1 MNRTKKKY
9 LLTLIGVACLLAFT
23 ACSTQKNTGKSR
35 WWHAFNARYNTY
47 YNGKV
52 AFIEGA
58 EEQEKGHKDNFTE
71 IIPLYVAGDKNTKI
85 MGAAKYA
92 RTIEKMEKA
101 IKRHSIKK
109 RPEWNKSRRKTD
121 KDIEWLNRR
130 EYNPFLWKAW
140 LLMGKSQFNMGKFDE
155 AAATF
160 SYMSRLYATQPAILG
175 IARAWQAKSYVE
187 LGWLYDAED
196 LITKQRR
203 DTMHY
208 RARTD
213 WDYTLADYYIES
225 KQYEQAVTYLQKV
238 IKHEKRKT
246 QKARE
251 WFLMGQLQTLL
262 GNKKEADRA
271 YRKVIHMNP
280 PYELEFNA
288 HIAQTEV
295 MAQGNAKKMIRKL
308 KRMAASDNNKDYLD
322 QVYYAMG
329 NIYLLQKDTVNAIVA
344 YEKGCSKAT
353 RTGIEK
359 GVLLLHLGNLYWQKE
374 KYSDAKRCYGE
385 AIGLL
390 DKERPDYKELSERSK
405 ILDELV
411 PYTDAIHLQD
421 SLLELSTM
429 NEADR
434 LKAIDRVIDDL
445 KKKEKEAKRA
455 EQEAE
460 VARKQ
465 QAQGAMGNRMNQRT
479 TGSAAQAIGE
489 KGVWYFYNPMAVNQ
503 GKQMFQQQWG
513 KRENVDDWQRVNRTV
528 VNLTPE
534 TAEATEEGEH
544 TEGETTEEGTD
555 SIAATT
561 DKKEQAEA
569 DSAAN
574 DPHKREYYL
583 AQIPFSEE
591 QKQACHQIIQDGLFN
606 SGIIFKDKLN
616 NLPLSEKSLLRL
628 TDNYPDFEKNDVA
641 WYHLYLLYARM
652 GKMNIADR
660 CLARMQEKYPE
671 SDWTKLLSDPLF
683 MENQRFGE
691 HIEDSMYAATY
702 KAFNEGRY
710 DEVKGNS
717 TVSEQRFPL
726 GAHRD
731 KFLLVQGLTLLN
743 EGNAEE
749 CINKLK
755 TVVEKYPQSEVSELA
770 GMIIK
775 GVQQGRRLY
784 GGRFDLGDVW
794 SRRSA
799 ESATTDSIGA
809 DTLSV
814 ERNTSFI
821 FMLAYQPDSVNAHQ
835 MLFELAK
842 YNFTNFLVRN
852 FDLNIDQD
860 NGINRMMVTG
870 FLSYDEALQYARQL
884 YSTEEMRDKLKGC
897 RRIIISQDNL
907 KMLGTRYSYNE
918 YETFFEQN
926 FAPLKVSEEQ
936 LLNIPETI
944 VQPEEPNEK
953 GEKAP
958 QENGEDTYDDIMPAS
973 TTEEPGGFDFD
984 EDFYR

>member
-1 MNRTKKKY
+1 MNRTKRRY
-9 LLTLIGVACLLAFT
+9 IYALVAVALLLVCT
-23 ACSTQKNTGKSR
+23 ACSTQKNTGKTR

-71 IIPLYVAGDKNTKI
+71 IIPLYVAGDKNTKV
-85 MGAAKYA
+85 MGAAKYT
-92 RTIEKMEKA
+92 RSIEKMEKA

-175 IARAWQAKSYVE
+175 IARAWQTKSYVE

-213 WDYTLADYYIES
+213 WDYALADYYIES
-225 KQYEQAVTYLQKV
+225 RQYEQAVTYLSKV

-262 GNKKEADRA
+262 SNKTEADKA
-271 YRKVIHMNP
+271 YRKVIRMNP

-308 KRMAASDNNKDYLD
+308 KRMAASDNNKEYLD

-329 NIYLLQKDTVNAIVA
+329 NIYLLQKDTANAISA

-374 KYSDAKRCYGE
+374 RYSDAKRCYGE

-421 SLLELSTM
+421 SLLALSVM
-429 NEADR
+429 DESDR

-460 VARKQ
+460 VAKRQ
-465 QAQGAMGNRMNQRT
+465 QAQGALGNRMNNRT
-479 TGSAAQAIGE
+479 TGSAAQATGE
-489 KGVWYFYNPMAVNQ
+489 KGVWYFYNPMAVSQ

-534 TAEATEEGEH
+534 DSETPEESEQAENNDEGEK
-544 TEGETTEEGTD
+544 TD
-555 SIAATT
+555 SIAAVT
-561 DKKEQAEA
+561 DNKEKAET

-606 SGIIFKDKLN
+606 SGVIFKDKLG
-616 NLPLSEKSLLRL
+616 NLPLSEKALRRL

-641 WYHLYLLYARM
+641 WYHLFLLYARM
-652 GKMNIADR
+652 GKMDIADR
-660 CLARMQEKYPE
+660 CLAHMQEKYPE
-671 SDWTKLLSDPLF
+671 SDWTSLLSDPLF
-683 MENQRFGE
+683 VENQKFGE

-749 CINKLK
+749 CIEKLK
-755 TVVEKYPQSEVSELA
+755 TVVEKYPKSEVCELA

-799 ESATTDSIGA
+799 EAATGDSIGT
-809 DTLSV
+809 DTLST
-814 ERNTSFI
+814 ERNTSFL

-835 MLFELAK
+835 LLFELAK

-852 FDLNIDQD
+852 FDLVTDQD

-884 YSTEEMRDKLKGC
+884 YSTEEMSEKLRGC
-897 RRIIISQDNL
+897 RRIIISQENL

-918 YETFFEQN
+918 YETFFEDN

-944 VQPEEPNEK
+944 VLPEEQEDDGK
-953 GEKAP
+953 EAP
-958 QENGEDTYDDIMPAS
+958 QENGDDTYDDLTPAS
-973 TTEEPGGFDFD
+973 TPEEPGGFDFD

>member
-374 KYSDAKRCYGE
+374 K
-385 AIGLL
+385 
-390 DKERPDYKELSERSK
+390 
-405 ILDELV
+405 
-411 PYTDAIHLQD
+411 
-421 SLLELSTM
+421 
-429 NEADR
+429 
-434 LKAIDRVIDDL
+434 
-445 KKKEKEAKRA
+445 
-455 EQEAE
+455 
-460 VARKQ
+460 
-465 QAQGAMGNRMNQRT
+465 
-479 TGSAAQAIGE
+479 
-489 KGVWYFYNPMAVNQ
+489 
-503 GKQMFQQQWG
+503 
-513 KRENVDDWQRVNRTV
+513 
-528 VNLTPE
+528 
-534 TAEATEEGEH
+534 
-544 TEGETTEEGTD
+544 
-555 SIAATT
+555 
-561 DKKEQAEA
+561 
-569 DSAAN
+569 
-574 DPHKREYYL
+574 
-583 AQIPFSEE
+583 
-591 QKQACHQIIQDGLFN
+591 
-606 SGIIFKDKLN
+606 
-616 NLPLSEKSLLRL
+616 
-628 TDNYPDFEKNDVA
+628 
-641 WYHLYLLYARM
+641 
-652 GKMNIADR
+652 
-660 CLARMQEKYPE
+660 
-671 SDWTKLLSDPLF
+671 
-683 MENQRFGE
+683 
-691 HIEDSMYAATY
+691 
-702 KAFNEGRY
+702 
-710 DEVKGNS
+710 
-717 TVSEQRFPL
+717 
-726 GAHRD
+726 
-731 KFLLVQGLTLLN
+731 
-743 EGNAEE
+743 
-749 CINKLK
+749 
-755 TVVEKYPQSEVSELA
+755 
-770 GMIIK
+770 
-775 GVQQGRRLY
+775 
-784 GGRFDLGDVW
+784 
-794 SRRSA
+794 
-799 ESATTDSIGA
+799 
-809 DTLSV
+809 
-814 ERNTSFI
+814 
-821 FMLAYQPDSVNAHQ
+821 
-835 MLFELAK
+835 
-842 YNFTNFLVRN
+842 
-852 FDLNIDQD
+852 
-860 NGINRMMVTG
+860 
-870 FLSYDEALQYARQL
+870 
-884 YSTEEMRDKLKGC
+884 
-897 RRIIISQDNL
+897 
-907 KMLGTRYSYNE
+907 
-918 YETFFEQN
+918 
-926 FAPLKVSEEQ
+926 
-936 LLNIPETI
+936 
-944 VQPEEPNEK
+944 
-953 GEKAP
+953 
-958 QENGEDTYDDIMPAS
+958 
-973 TTEEPGGFDFD
+973 
-984 EDFYR
+984 